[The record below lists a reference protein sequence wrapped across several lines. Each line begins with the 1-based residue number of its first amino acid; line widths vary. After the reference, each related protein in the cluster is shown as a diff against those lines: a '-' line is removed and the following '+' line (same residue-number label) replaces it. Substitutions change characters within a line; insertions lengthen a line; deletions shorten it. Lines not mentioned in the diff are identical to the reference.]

1 MQVRVHVRDV
11 VLAKQNETEEEEPLK
26 LSFPTA
32 LLPDTHHFPPTVRGL
47 SCCAPPDPGPVTLI
61 KNNQSRGGF
70 SK

>member
-32 LLPDTHHFPPTVRGL
+32 LLPDTHHFPPR
-47 SCCAPPDPGPVTLI
+47 
-61 KNNQSRGGF
+61 
-70 SK
+70 